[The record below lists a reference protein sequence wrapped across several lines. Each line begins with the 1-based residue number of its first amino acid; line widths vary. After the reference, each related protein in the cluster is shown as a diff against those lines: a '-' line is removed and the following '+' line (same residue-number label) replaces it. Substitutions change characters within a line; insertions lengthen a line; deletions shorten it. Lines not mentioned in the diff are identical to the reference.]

1 LGLAYGRRFLGR
13 KEGSMISRSS
23 LYEAYFQWASRFDDP
38 ILRRPD
44 FYEMMRGLGFTE
56 RRDSTDRFFYGLG
69 EK

>member
-1 LGLAYGRRFLGR
+1 
-13 KEGSMISRSS
+13 MISRSS